1 MAASESDNLIDQSE
15 PLSAEELGKEMDDLL
30 LKELVSTS
38 AVLDGLR
45 FKPKS
50 KSKISIPLCRMISL
64 PVVRPFLKNDVMGI
78 GQDFVRD
85 GYMDGRGVF
94 YVAIHDNMGT
104 LCVSQIPS
112 QIHGVRSGLRLTR
125 SLRLTCR
132 WTMI

>member
-1 MAASESDNLIDQSE
+1 MAASESDSLIDQSE

-30 LKELVSTS
+30 LKESVSTS
-38 AVLDGLR
+38 AVLDGLGV
-45 FKPKS
+45 KPKS

-94 YVAIHDNMGT
+94 YVAIHDNVGK
-104 LCVSQIPS
+104 S
-112 QIHGVRSGLRLTR
+112 VRVIDSISDSWSPLWVEANKKFET
-125 SLRLTCR
+125 
-132 WTMI
+132 